1 MPAHLAVANAPAR
14 PVGSLGTLSPLGNLG
29 TLGTVVPLG
38 TSAAFSNVAALAPL
52 AHPAMAPAP
61 ATTAQRQ
68 MRPDYLAIDD
78 LSGTDARMRDLLA
91 RGKRFVDRGLPV
103 LILGETGTGK
113 EFLARALHAYS
124 ERRAQAFIA
133 INTASI
139 PEHLVES
146 ELFGYQRGAFSGAL
160 PGGMKGKLQQADG
173 GTLFLDE
180 IGDMPYALQ
189 TRLLRV
195 LSEREV
201 TPLGASR
208 AIPVDVQLICATHQ
222 DLASAVAQGKFRE
235 DLYYRVAVGV
245 LTLPTL
251 HERDDKPELIARML
265 CDEWPGTRMDQA
277 LARVSAE
284 AMTRLLAYAWPGN
297 LRQLRAA
304 LRYACAVMN
313 GNVMRVEDLPPELTA
328 TAMTSRHS
336 TMTAHD
342 LPLREAAV
350 LPMPMVASMAASM
363 SAVTRTASAQSASS
377 SIAATATPATTE
389 HDAPRMQERE
399 RILQALAQHR
409 WNISAAART
418 LGFCRA
424 SLYRKLKQLSIPHVR
439 DCADALTSGHY
450 A

>member
-1 MPAHLAVANAPAR
+1 
-14 PVGSLGTLSPLGNLG
+14 
-29 TLGTVVPLG
+29 
-38 TSAAFSNVAALAPL
+38 
-52 AHPAMAPAP
+52 MAPAP

-124 ERRAQAFIA
+124 ERRAQAFVA

-336 TMTAHD
+336 TMTAHE
-342 LPLREAAV
+342 LPLRDAAV
-350 LPMPMVASMAASM
+350 LPMPMVTSMSASM
-363 SAVTRTASAQSASS
+363 SAVTRAASAQSASS

>member
-29 TLGTVVPLG
+29 TLGTVAPLG

-124 ERRAQAFIA
+124 ERRAQAFVA

-336 TMTAHD
+336 TMTAHE
-342 LPLREAAV
+342 LPLRDAAV
-350 LPMPMVASMAASM
+350 LPMPMVTSMSASM
-363 SAVTRTASAQSASS
+363 SAVTRAASAQSASS

>member
-1 MPAHLAVANAPAR
+1 
-14 PVGSLGTLSPLGNLG
+14 
-29 TLGTVVPLG
+29 
-38 TSAAFSNVAALAPL
+38 
-52 AHPAMAPAP
+52 
-61 ATTAQRQ
+61 

-78 LSGTDARMRDLLA
+78 LCGTDARMRDLLS

-113 EFLARALHAYS
+113 EFLARALHEYS
-124 ERRAQAFIA
+124 ERRAQAFVA
-133 INTASI
+133 INTASL

-208 AIPVDVQLICATHQ
+208 PVPVNVQLICATHQ
-222 DLASAVAQGKFRE
+222 DLASAVAEGTFRE
-235 DLYYRVAVGV
+235 DLYYRIAVGV

-251 HERDDKPELIARML
+251 RERDDKRELIARML
-265 CDEWPGTRMDQA
+265 CDEWPGLRADQA
-277 LARVSAE
+277 LARLSPDAVAC
-284 AMTRLLAYAWPGN
+284 LLAHAWPGN
-297 LRQLRAA
+297 LRQMRAA
-304 LRYACAVMN
+304 LRYACAVMS
-313 GNVMRVEDLPPELTA
+313 GHMLAMDDLPPELVMPTPVRRSDRNV
-328 TAMTSRHS
+328 AMHERDVRD
-336 TMTAHD
+336 A
-342 LPLREAAV
+342 
-350 LPMPMVASMAASM
+350 VASLPVAPPID
-363 SAVTRTASAQSASS
+363 TGAQTS
-377 SIAATATPATTE
+377 PN
-389 HDAPRMQERE
+389 DGERD

-424 SLYRKLKQLSIPHVR
+424 SLYRKLKQLRIPHVR
-439 DCADALTSGHY
+439 DCGDVLSAGHF

>member
-1 MPAHLAVANAPAR
+1 MPAHLAVAHAPAR
-14 PVGSLGTLSPLGNLG
+14 PVGHASPLG
-29 TLGTVVPLG
+29 
-38 TSAAFSNVAALAPL
+38 AAKPNPPFSNIAALAERIVRVPPVAAPT
-52 AHPAMAPAP
+52 AHL
-61 ATTAQRQ
+61 TANARQ
-68 MRPDYLAIDD
+68 WRPDYLDIDD
-78 LSGTDARMRDLLA
+78 LCGTDARMRDLLA

-124 ERRAQAFIA
+124 ERRAQSFVA
-133 INTASI
+133 INTASL

-180 IGDMPYALQ
+180 IGDMPFALQ

-201 TPLGASR
+201 TPLGASQPV
-208 AIPVDVQLICATHQ
+208 PVDVQLICATHQ
-222 DLASAVAQGKFRE
+222 DLADAVAQGTFRE
-235 DLYYRVAVGV
+235 DLYYRIAVGV

-251 HERDDKPELIARML
+251 RERDDKTELIARML
-265 CDEWPGTRMDQA
+265 CDEWAGLSVDQA
-277 LARVSAE
+277 LTRVSPDALS
-284 AMTRLLAYAWPGN
+284 RLLMHAWPGN
-297 LRQLRAA
+297 LRQMRAT
-304 LRYACAVMN
+304 LRYACAVMSGETLCVN
-313 GNVMRVEDLPPELTA
+313 DLPPEFLQAAAPHA
-328 TAMTSRHS
+328 T
-336 TMTAHD
+336 
-342 LPLREAAV
+342 PLRV
-350 LPMPMVASMAASM
+350 
-363 SAVTRTASAQSASS
+363 
-377 SIAATATPATTE
+377 ATTLRRDDE
-389 HDAPRMQERE
+389 AGETETVCATRLHTLHATHRLHDDRQDSERE

-439 DCADALTSGHY
+439 DCGEALTTGHY

>member
-1 MPAHLAVANAPAR
+1 MPAHLAVAPAPAR
-14 PVGSLGTLSPLGNLG
+14 PVGHASPLG
-29 TLGTVVPLG
+29 
-38 TSAAFSNVAALAPL
+38 AAT
-52 AHPAMAPAP
+52 
-61 ATTAQRQ
+61 ATTAFSHITALAERIVRVPAAPAAASQ

-78 LSGTDARMRDLLA
+78 LCGTDARMRELLS

-113 EFLARALHAYS
+113 EFLARALHEYS
-124 ERRAQAFIA
+124 ERRAQAFVA
-133 INTASI
+133 INTASL

-201 TPLGASR
+201 TPLGASH
-208 AIPVDVQLICATHQ
+208 PVPVNVQLICATHQ
-222 DLASAVAQGKFRE
+222 DLASAVAQGTFRE
-235 DLYYRVAVGV
+235 DLYYRIAVGV

-251 HERDDKPELIARML
+251 RERDDKRELIARML
-265 CDEWPGTRMDQA
+265 CDEWPGLRAEQA
-277 LARVSAE
+277 LARVAPH
-284 AMTRLLAYAWPGN
+284 AMSCLLAHAWPGN
-297 LRQLRAA
+297 LRQMRAA
-304 LRYACAVMN
+304 LRYACAVMADTML
-313 GNVMRVEDLPPELTA
+313 GMDDLPPELGMPSPA
-328 TAMTSRHS
+328 RNADGNVAMRV
-336 TMTAHD
+336 M
-342 LPLREAAV
+342 EARDV
-350 LPMPMVASMAASM
+350 VASSPVAAPNE
-363 SAVTRTASAQSASS
+363 ASAQAS
-377 SIAATATPATTE
+377 P
-389 HDAPRMQERE
+389 HDRERE

-424 SLYRKLKQLSIPHVR
+424 SLYRKLKQLRIPHVR
-439 DCADALTSGHY
+439 DCGDAFGASHY

>member
-1 MPAHLAVANAPAR
+1 
-14 PVGSLGTLSPLGNLG
+14 
-29 TLGTVVPLG
+29 
-38 TSAAFSNVAALAPL
+38 
-52 AHPAMAPAP
+52 
-61 ATTAQRQ
+61 

-78 LSGTDARMRDLLA
+78 LSGTDAHMRDLLA

-124 ERRAQAFIA
+124 ERRSQAFVA

-180 IGDMPYALQ
+180 IGDMAYALQ

-284 AMTRLLAYAWPGN
+284 AMARLLAYAWPGN
-297 LRQLRAA
+297 LRQMRAA

-328 TAMTSRHS
+328 TAMS
-336 TMTAHD
+336 THD
-342 LPLREAAV
+342 APLREAAV
-350 LPMPMVASMAASM
+350 LPMPMVASM
-363 SAVTRTASAQSASS
+363 SAVTRAGSAQGVSSNTSAFS
-377 SIAATATPATTE
+377 ATE

>member
-1 MPAHLAVANAPAR
+1 
-14 PVGSLGTLSPLGNLG
+14 
-29 TLGTVVPLG
+29 
-38 TSAAFSNVAALAPL
+38 
-52 AHPAMAPAP
+52 
-61 ATTAQRQ
+61 
-68 MRPDYLAIDD
+68 MRPDYLAIDE
-78 LSGTDARMRDLLA
+78 LSGTDARMRELLA
-91 RGKRFVDRGLPV
+91 RGKRFVDRGIPV

-124 ERRAQAFIA
+124 ERRAQAFVA
-133 INTASI
+133 INTASL

-180 IGDMPYALQ
+180 IGDMPYAMQ

-201 TPLGASR
+201 TPLGASHPV
-208 AIPVDVQLICATHQ
+208 PVDVQLICATHQ
-222 DLASAVAQGKFRE
+222 DLTSAVANGTFRE
-235 DLYYRVAVGV
+235 DLYYRIAVGV

-251 HERDDKPELIARML
+251 REREDKAELIARML
-265 CDEWPGTRMDQA
+265 CDEWPGLRADQA
-277 LARVSAE
+277 LARVSPQALSC
-284 AMTRLLAYAWPGN
+284 LLASAWPGN
-297 LRQLRAA
+297 LRQMRAA
-304 LRYACAVMN
+304 LRYACAVMSTSQLC
-313 GNVMRVEDLPPELTA
+313 VDDLPPDLVA
-328 TAMTSRHS
+328 ASQARSAAGTAMASATR
-336 TMTAHD
+336 
-342 LPLREAAV
+342 LRGDV
-350 LPMPMVASMAASM
+350 DDSVAS
-363 SAVTRTASAQSASS
+363 RE
-377 SIAATATPATTE
+377 TPGAMHRGQALE
-389 HDAPRMQERE
+389 ARRANESEVERD

-439 DCADALTSGHY
+439 DCGDALNAAHF

>member
-1 MPAHLAVANAPAR
+1 
-14 PVGSLGTLSPLGNLG
+14 
-29 TLGTVVPLG
+29 
-38 TSAAFSNVAALAPL
+38 
-52 AHPAMAPAP
+52 
-61 ATTAQRQ
+61 

-78 LSGTDARMRDLLA
+78 LCGTDARMRDLLA
-91 RGKRFVDRGLPV
+91 RGKRFIDRGLPV
-103 LILGETGTGK
+103 LILGDTGTGK

-124 ERRAQAFIA
+124 ERRAQAFVA
-133 INTASI
+133 INTASL

-180 IGDMPYALQ
+180 IGDMPHALQ

-201 TPLGASR
+201 TPLGASH
-208 AIPVDVQLICATHQ
+208 AVPVDVQLICATHQ
-222 DLASAVAQGKFRE
+222 DLARAVAQGTFRE
-235 DLYYRVAVGV
+235 DLYYRIAVGV

-251 HERDDKPELIARML
+251 RERDDKRELIARML
-265 CDEWPGTRMDQA
+265 CDEWPGLRPDQA
-277 LARVSAE
+277 LARISPSALSC
-284 AMTRLLAYAWPGN
+284 LLTHAWPGN

-304 LRYACAVMN
+304 LRYACAVMS
-313 GNVMRVEDLPPELTA
+313 GNLLDADDLPPELAVASHGHTPCGE
-328 TAMTSRHS
+328 TSAMAGECVGETTDADLSVP
-336 TMTAHD
+336 HD
-342 LPLREAAV
+342 LP
-350 LPMPMVASMAASM
+350 VAPKAQC
-363 SAVTRTASAQSASS
+363 TR
-377 SIAATATPATTE
+377 
-389 HDAPRMQERE
+389 HDSERE

-424 SLYRKLKQLSIPHVR
+424 SLYRKLKQLRIPHVR
-439 DCADALTSGHY
+439 DCGEALSAGLY

>member
-1 MPAHLAVANAPAR
+1 
-14 PVGSLGTLSPLGNLG
+14 
-29 TLGTVVPLG
+29 
-38 TSAAFSNVAALAPL
+38 
-52 AHPAMAPAP
+52 
-61 ATTAQRQ
+61 
-68 MRPDYLAIDD
+68 MRPDYLDIDD
-78 LSGTDARMRDLLA
+78 LCGTDARMRDLLA

-124 ERRAQAFIA
+124 ERRAQAFVA
-133 INTASI
+133 INTASL

-180 IGDMPYALQ
+180 IGDMPHALQ

-201 TPLGASR
+201 TPLGASQPV
-208 AIPVDVQLICATHQ
+208 PVDVQLICATHQ
-222 DLASAVAQGKFRE
+222 DLASAVAQGTFRE
-235 DLYYRVAVGV
+235 DLYYRIAVGV

-251 HERDDKPELIARML
+251 RERDDKTELIARML
-265 CDEWPGTRMDQA
+265 CDEWPGLRVDQA
-277 LARVSAE
+277 LSRVSPDALS
-284 AMTRLLAYAWPGN
+284 RLLSHQWPGN
-297 LRQLRAA
+297 LRQMRAA
-304 LRYACAVMN
+304 LRYACAVM
-313 GNVMRVEDLPPELTA
+313 GEDVLCVSDLPPECLQAGALHSA
-328 TAMTSRHS
+328 TSMRMTQALSR
-336 TMTAHD
+336 D
-342 LPLREAAV
+342 DVLRTKELGEGKDAKEV
-350 LPMPMVASMAASM
+350 SAASK
-363 SAVTRTASAQSASS
+363 AVAL
-377 SIAATATPATTE
+377 PAESLT
-389 HDAPRMQERE
+389 HDAHHDAERE
-399 RILQALAQHR
+399 RILHALAQHR

-439 DCADALTSGHY
+439 DCGEALTTGYY